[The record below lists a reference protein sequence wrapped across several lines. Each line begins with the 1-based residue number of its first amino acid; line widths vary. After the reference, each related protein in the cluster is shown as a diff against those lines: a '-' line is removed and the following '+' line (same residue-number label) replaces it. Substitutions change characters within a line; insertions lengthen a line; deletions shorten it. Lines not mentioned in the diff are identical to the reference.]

1 MVGGLVRLNMPF
13 WPGVDPS
20 EILDSFKE
28 RYREGKGPPP
38 TISRLEAACLRFQPS
53 LFGYR
58 RSDVDRFQREAVE
71 ALALLESS
79 AEEIKTPD
87 PSLRP
92 TLIGVSPRE
101 LAEFKR
107 RVIATLTTS
116 HERGLGS

>member
-38 TISRLEAACLRFQPS
+38 TISRLEAACL
-53 LFGYR
+53 
-58 RSDVDRFQREAVE
+58 RFQREAVE